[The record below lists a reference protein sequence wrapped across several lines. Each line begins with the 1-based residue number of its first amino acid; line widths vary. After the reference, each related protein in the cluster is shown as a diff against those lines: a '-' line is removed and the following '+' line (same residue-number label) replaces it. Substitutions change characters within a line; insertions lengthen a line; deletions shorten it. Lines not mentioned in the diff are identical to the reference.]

1 MATACTRSP
10 SPRPNRTADSRAARR
25 IAAMLAA
32 ATLLA
37 ATQAAAGDAGAG
49 RRLAEQWCTGCHLI
63 GPADR
68 GSDTAPP
75 FTAIAADPQKDPE
88 HLRTW
93 LATPHTEM
101 PAMPLSRRDID
112 DLVAYITGLAP

>member
-1 MATACTRSP
+1 MATAISRFPSTRHCRTVGGS
-10 SPRPNRTADSRAARR
+10 RTRRTAA
-25 IAAMLAA
+25 ILAA
-32 ATLLA
+32 AALLA

-63 GPADR
+63 GVADR

-75 FTAIAADPQKDPE
+75 FTAIAADPRKDPE

-112 DLVAYITGLAP
+112 DLVAYITGLTP

>member
-1 MATACTRSP
+1 MATACIRSP
-10 SPRPNRTADSRAARR
+10 STHPSRTAGRSPVRR
-25 IAAMLAA
+25 IAPILAA
-32 ATLLA
+32 AALLA

-49 RRLAEQWCTGCHLI
+49 RTLAEQWCTGCHLI

-75 FTAIAADPQKDPE
+75 FTAIAADPEKDPE